1 VKSYRVDVDHKQ
13 YTTVQAVSQIALLT
27 DSVDIA
33 EHIAVS
39 NRNTRKCDQA
49 LIYRA
54 TTLRAAYTE
63 SAAQPPTKRL
73 CQTKLKKTT
82 RNFDGSGGVVAR
94 TAEVV
99 YARRCIAGPILT
111 VFPALIVHSELK
123 SVHPGFPVAFIF

>member
-1 VKSYRVDVDHKQ
+1 
-13 YTTVQAVSQIALLT
+13 
-27 DSVDIA
+27 
-33 EHIAVS
+33 VS

-49 LIYRA
+49 FNRA

-63 SAAQPPTKRL
+63 SAAQPPAKRL

-99 YARRCIAGPILT
+99 CARRCIAGPILT
-111 VFPALIVHSELK
+111 VFPALIVHYELK
-123 SVHPGFPVAFIF
+123 SVHPGFPVAFIFKHKLINE